1 MYVMCSSE
9 VSLVCLSGFAMAR
22 SVLCLVDIEAV
33 RRLAPAEYELRR
45 FTKITHDEPKSVI
58 DFDDQI
64 YEYEELGFK
73 IRRKVFAK
81 LWHGGWRGGYWKRKF
96 RRNPTRR
103 LWKTNK

>member
-1 MYVMCSSE
+1 
-9 VSLVCLSGFAMAR
+9 
-22 SVLCLVDIEAV
+22 V
-33 RRLAPAEYELRR
+33 RRLAPAEYDFRR
-45 FTKITHDEPKSVI
+45 FIKICNDDRESAI
-58 DFDDQI
+58 DFDDTI

-103 LWKTNK
+103 LYRSK